1 MLGNPAPLIF
11 DAGTGYPGQAQARS
25 KLLTLDGGQRRLAV
39 DADNGK
45 GLTGTIRR
53 GDTQD
58 SHRSGT
64 DAGTRGL
71 VGLTKQ
77 MAP

>member
-25 KLLTLDGGQRRLAV
+25 KLLTFDGGQRRFAV

-45 GLTGTIRR
+45 GPAGTICR

-58 SHRSGT
+58 PHGPGI
-64 DAGTRGL
+64 DAGARGL
-71 VGLTKQ
+71 IDLTKQ